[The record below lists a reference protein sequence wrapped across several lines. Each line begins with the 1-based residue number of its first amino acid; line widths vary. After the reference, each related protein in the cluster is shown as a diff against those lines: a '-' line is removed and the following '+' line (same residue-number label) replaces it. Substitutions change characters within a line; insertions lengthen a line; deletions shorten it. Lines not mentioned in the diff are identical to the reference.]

1 MTEASAWLKGMWTD
15 HTLGQWPSRV
25 RHIPGGRNVN
35 TAWQGP
41 RGGPKA
47 ALISPRWSTMA
58 IRLRGLDCGGVARES
73 LCRKELL

>member
-1 MTEASAWLKGMWTD
+1 MWTD

-41 RGGPKA
+41 RGRPKA
-47 ALISPRWSTMA
+47 ALISPRWSIMA
-58 IRLRGLDCGGVARES
+58 IRLRGLDCGGGVARES
-73 LCRKELL
+73 LCGKELLQ